1 MYVTCDC
8 DTNNDVLESSAWRNS
23 HPKLQEICSI
33 YTVEYLRHRFIVPEI
48 RSNILRVYPWDIHRN
63 ILNINISSRV
73 LEALRGGR
81 LSNDTNCFLSQKRS
95 SQKSEVLL
103 KSLLLTCLTAE
114 LLAELL
120 SRVI

>member
-1 MYVTCDC
+1 M
-8 DTNNDVLESSAWRNS
+8 EEFSSET
-23 HPKLQEICSI
+23 PGDLF
-33 YTVEYLRHRFIVPEI
+33 YLHSRIFEAQVPEI
-48 RSNILRVYPWDIHRN
+48 RSNILRAYPGDIHRN

-95 SQKSEVLL
+95 SQKSEVLI